1 MLYNA
6 IITDPT
12 TFHDELIVMRDR
24 LNAMAAEYQAQY
36 DAFDARISAFLA
48 SDARW
53 TDEDEDRYE
62 ERKEQRRTLENA
74 LYEINNT
81 LDALGWAISDVDS
94 VDTLV
99 DDLPDEEDDLPH
111 DDEEEEEPEWMARES
126 YLYEKHKQDRLER
139 DFNL

>member
-6 IITDPT
+6 IITDST
-12 TFHDELIVMRDR
+12 TFHDELMTMRDR

-36 DAFDARISAFLA
+36 DAFDARISAMLA
-48 SDARW
+48 QDATW
-53 TDEDEDRYE
+53 TDDDEDRYE

-81 LDALGWAISDVDS
+81 LDALGWAISDVES
-94 VDTLV
+94 VDMLV
-99 DDLPDEEDDLPH
+99 EDLPDEEDDLPH
-111 DDEEEEEPEWMARES
+111 DDEEDDDESYES
-126 YLYEKHKQDRLER
+126 YLYEKHKQERLER